1 MLAEVT
7 QVTATNPK
15 IVFIGG
21 AGNMAGAVIG
31 GLLAAGY
38 PADRI
43 VATGR
48 DPLKLEAFAKRH
60 NTVVHS
66 DNIDAIDGA
75 DVIVLSVKPQVMRD
89 LCMDLSPHLKGRK
102 PLIITLA
109 AGIPLAAYQRWLGEH
124 LPIVRAMPNTPA
136 LVQSGVT
143 GLFADEAVTAEH
155 RAITARIVNAVGIS
169 LWVDK
174 EEGIDQVI
182 AVAGSAPAYFFQ
194 FMEAMIDASAASG
207 FARADAERLVLQ
219 TALGAAKL
227 AMTSDVNVAQLKRN
241 VMSPGGT
248 TERAVQRFEQGGLP
262 QLVADAMRDC
272 AERAAE
278 MARELDQ

>member
-1 MLAEVT
+1 M
-7 QVTATNPK
+7 TATDPK

-21 AGNMAGAVIG
+21 AGNMGGAVIG

-48 DPLKLEAFAKRH
+48 DPQKLAAFAKRH
-60 NTVVHS
+60 GVAAHS
-66 DNIDAIDGA
+66 DTLTAIGDA
-75 DVIVLSVKPQVMRD
+75 DVIVLSVKPQAMRD
-89 LCMDLSPHLKGRK
+89 LCTGLRSHLDGHN
-102 PLIITLA
+102 PLIISFA

-136 LVQSGVT
+136 LVQTGAT
-143 GLFADEAVTAEH
+143 GLYAGAGVTAEH
-155 RAITARIVNAVGIS
+155 RAITERIANAVGIF
-169 LWVDK
+169 LWVR
-174 EEGIDQVI
+174 EECEINQII
-182 AVAGSAPAYFFQ
+182 AVVGSAPAYFFL
-194 FMEAMIDASAASG
+194 FMEAMIEASVASG

-227 AMTSDVNVAQLKRN
+227 AMASEEDVAKLKRN

-248 TERAVQRFEQGGLP
+248 TECAVKRFEQGGLF
-262 QLVADAMRDC
+262 QLVAEAMRDC
-272 AERAAE
+272 AERASE
-278 MARELDQ
+278 MERELDR